1 LFFAR
6 AGGTIPAIGHE
17 SPNAGIPPAAQ
28 HPEAPPRAAAC
39 PQPVEIRI
47 RAGSRA
53 RYWRDVWDY
62 RELLQTLAAR
72 DLSVRYKQTVLGAAW
87 AVVQPLTA
95 VVLMTFVFG
104 RLVGLKPD
112 SGTSYA
118 AMVMA
123 AMLPWQL
130 FANVLS
136 SSGQSLVSNANLISK
151 VYFPRVIV
159 PLAALSV
166 ALVDFVV
173 MAVLFLPV
181 MLWRG
186 AAFGVEWLALV
197 PLTLLAC
204 AAAFGPALLIT
215 ALNVK
220 YRDFRFLVPFILQ
233 MGLYVSPV
241 AFSSSLV
248 REKLG
253 PAAAHLY
260 ALNPLVPVIDGFR
273 WAFGA
278 GPAPV
283 PTELA
288 VSLVSTTAFLV
299 IGLAY
304 FRKTERQFA
313 DII

>member
-1 LFFAR
+1 MAR
-6 AGGTIPAIGHE
+6 RIAGIGHE
-17 SPNAGIPPAAQ
+17 PPSSEKPPAAQ
-28 HPEAPPRAAAC
+28 SDVAPPRAAAC
-39 PQPVEIRI
+39 PEPCEIRI
-47 RAGSRA
+47 RAGA
-53 RYWRDVWDY
+53 GGRYWRDVWEY
-62 RELLQTLAAR
+62 RELLATLAGR
-72 DLSVRYKQTVLGAAW
+72 DLSVRYKQTALGAAW

-112 SGTSYA
+112 AGVSYA

-130 FANVLS
+130 FSNVLS
-136 SSGQSLVSNANLISK
+136 TSGQSLVSNANLISK

-159 PLAALSV
+159 PLASLSV
-166 ALVDFVV
+166 ALVDFAI
-173 MAVLFLPV
+173 MAALFVPV

-186 AAFGVEWLALV
+186 ASFGAGWLALV
-197 PLTLLAC
+197 PLTALAC

-241 AFSSSLV
+241 AFSSGLV

-253 PAAAHLY
+253 PAASHFY

-283 PTELA
+283 ATEIA
-288 VSLVSTTAFLV
+288 VSLVSVAAFFAV
-299 IGLAY
+299 GLWY
-304 FRKTERQFA
+304 FRKTEREFA
-313 DII
+313 DVI